1 MPATTIT
8 LTTDNRKVIQDE
20 RVKHLIHNALQI
32 LLSLNLLVDYTTT
45 QTYLNLLSASKSH
58 RQYIENYKIHKRAP
72 YVVLGKQYWQRGQIN
87 AILFES
93 LKENDVKRF
102 TGALWAI
109 PPSRYHSP
117 KWQKVL
123 GDLMVKAARRNAKVG
138 FVSALL
144 DKPYDLGRFGTEE
157 RAMSL
162 AVSTKVREMFL
173 ASGRLYP
180 VDGES
185 EDPYE
190 RQRYRS
196 IISALH
202 CSIICR
208 DVTITPLLK
217 LVKRLTVEDSLR
229 LLENA
234 IRNGQLIDKA
244 LWSLVD
250 FNSTRRSRYL
260 ATWAII
266 QSRPNNS
273 KAPAPTP
280 SSTPTQFESI
290 LLESGL
296 NLAISAHIIDA
307 AAGKGITYIIR
318 HALNSGFKIDH
329 RLEHAFQCSAA
340 NGHLET
346 LKLLLANV
354 QDNISQQTFTEIIQ
368 SYTLIRDGVDVNTD
382 DGILFQIV
390 ASTGAQNQAHA
401 KTMFDSLVKGGL
413 DMSLPIISKAVVTV
427 CGTFHTFA
435 LTELVKAGADPSC
448 YSCLGLLK
456 TVTLNEGVCEC
467 GACWSGKTMGY
478 LLAVGID
485 FGFYLVGVETVLA
498 AVEKNKLGSLE
509 IMVSAGFNCGSCS
522 DYDLDRLLRAAL
534 NSLDA
539 LVVTGA
545 KLDGEVGLEVLTT
558 AIRERKWSHAK
569 LLVKNGAPVDL

>member
-1 MPATTIT
+1 
-8 LTTDNRKVIQDE
+8 
-20 RVKHLIHNALQI
+20 
-32 LLSLNLLVDYTTT
+32 
-45 QTYLNLLSASKSH
+45 
-58 RQYIENYKIHKRAP
+58 
-72 YVVLGKQYWQRGQIN
+72 KQYWQRGQIN

-93 LKENDVKRF
+93 LKLNDIKRF

-123 GDLMVKAARRNAKVG
+123 ADLLLKAARCYAEG
-138 FVSALL
+138 AFVSALL
-144 DKPYDLGRFGTEE
+144 DKPYELGRFGTEE

-162 AVSTKVREMFL
+162 AVSTKVREMIL

-180 VDGES
+180 VDGQS

-202 CSIICR
+202 CALICR
-208 DVTITPLLK
+208 DVTIMPLLN
-217 LVKRLTVEDSLR
+217 LVKRLSVEDSLR

-244 LWSLVD
+244 LLSLVD
-250 FNSTRRSRYL
+250 FNSTRRGRYL

-273 KAPAPTP
+273 KTAAPTP

-290 LLESGL
+290 LLKSGL

-307 AAGKGITYIIR
+307 AAAKGMTYIIR
-318 HALNSGFKIDH
+318 HALNSGLKIDD
-329 RLEHAFQCSAA
+329 RLEHAFQCSAS

-346 LKLLLANV
+346 LKLLVTNV
-354 QDNISQQTFTEIIQ
+354 QDTGCREIFKEILNSCFERACKSGRYEVVKYLLALGVNPIPGFVSNAEQ
-368 SYTLIRDGVDVNTD
+368 GCVKIYQLLRDCGVSLQDPSYNKLNESLNVVGRTVGDEAIRVAAKFARIELLDTLIRDGVDVNTD

-390 ASTGAQNQAHA
+390 ASTGAQNQSHA

-456 TVTLNEGVCEC
+456 TVTLSEGVCEC
-467 GACWSGKTMGY
+467 GACWSGKTMEY

-509 IMVSAGFNCGSCS
+509 IMVSAGFN
-522 DYDLDRLLRAAL
+522 
-534 NSLDA
+534 
-539 LVVTGA
+539 
-545 KLDGEVGLEVLTT
+545 
-558 AIRERKWSHAK
+558 
-569 LLVKNGAPVDL
+569 